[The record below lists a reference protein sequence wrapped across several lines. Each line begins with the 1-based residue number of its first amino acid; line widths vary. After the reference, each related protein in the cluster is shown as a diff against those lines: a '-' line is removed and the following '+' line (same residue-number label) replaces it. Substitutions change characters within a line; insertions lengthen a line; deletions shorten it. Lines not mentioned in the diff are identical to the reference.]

1 MNQSRTVTGQS
12 EITIRLFASLRE
24 TLGQSQFKFDL
35 SAVGAGPTVA
45 AVRQVLIETHD
56 NDWRALASADVRIA
70 VNQSVVD
77 ESSSVQ
83 SGDELAFFP
92 PVTGG

>member
-1 MNQSRTVTGQS
+1 MNQSGAAAGDSAITV
-12 EITIRLFASLRE
+12 RLFASLRE
-24 TLGQSQFKFDL
+24 ALGSSQFQFDL
-35 SAVGAGPTVA
+35 SAIDETPTVA
-45 AVRQVLIETHD
+45 IVRRILIATHD
-56 NDWRALASADVRIA
+56 ENWRALESADVRIA

-77 ESSSVQ
+77 DSARVQ